1 MSSIPRAL
9 RLLSSGVAVIT
20 VLGAGLV
27 GAPGVA
33 TAAVAAAAPAAVHA
47 SPTVDASVPS
57 TLPAILPSNV
67 QRISGASRF
76 DTAIATSQDEFP
88 LSGSAAAVVLTRADT
103 YPDALAGVPLAASVR
118 GPLLLT
124 SSNSLSAAVRAEI
137 VRVLPAGGSVYVLG
151 GTSAVSA
158 AVETTIT
165 GLGFVVHRLAGA
177 NRFATAVAVAGA
189 LGNPTTVLEATGL
202 NFPDAL
208 AGGPAAIEDGAAIL
222 LTNGKVQAAETK
234 AYLAAHSGG
243 SHFALGGPAAAAD
256 PSAVAIAGSDRY
268 QTAADVAETFFHTP
282 DVAGIATGT
291 NFPDALA
298 AGPDLAAKDAPL
310 LLVPPTGVLPPA
322 TTSQLLKYAQTLRT
336 GLIFGGTASVADSV
350 ATQVGTLAN
359 LGAATSIESTSPTY
373 SRQFGILSTHLR
385 TGSGTGSAVANT
397 TQVFDGSAGS
407 STLYTEGKGSKVIP
421 GTATRSDFN
430 AFSTNN
436 PAALE
441 ASVNS
446 AFAAVYTSE
455 GYTSTDPDAQFLVN
469 AEQVLLN
476 PLASPT
482 LRLAVY
488 VALAN
493 LPGTGAQ
500 SGVKDANGRIG
511 VSVFGTIR
519 GIGGSTPGQAPEQLV
534 YIFDPTTGNLLEDDI
549 TADSAV
555 LVSSTVTTF
564 TTAATAPA
572 DPYPN

>member
-1 MSSIPRAL
+1 MSSSPRAL
-9 RLLSSGVAVIT
+9 RSLSGGIAAITVAGGCLIAASSG
-20 VLGAGLV
+20 
-27 GAPGVA
+27 
-33 TAAVAAAAPAAVHA
+33 AAAAS
-47 SPTVDASVPS
+47 SPTSTVPLSVPV
-57 TLPAILPSNV
+57 TLPATLPAALPSNV

-103 YPDALAGVPLAASVR
+103 YPDALAGVPLAAKVG

-137 VRVLPAGGSVYVLG
+137 VRVLPAGAPVYILG

-222 LTNGKVQAAETK
+222 LTNGKVQAAETS
-234 AYLAAHSGG
+234 AYLAAHTGG
-243 SHFALGGPAAAAD
+243 SHFALGGPAAVAD
-256 PSAVAIAGSDRY
+256 PSAVAIAGDDRY
-268 QTAADVAETFFHTP
+268 QTAAQVAETFFHTP

-298 AGPDLAAKDAPL
+298 AGPDLASKDAPL
-310 LLVPPTGVLPPA
+310 LLVPPTGVLPA
-322 TTSQLLKYAQTLRT
+322 GTTGQLLKYAQTLRSAVV
-336 GLIFGGTASVADSV
+336 FGGTASVADSV
-350 ATQVGTLAN
+350 GAQVGTLAS
-359 LGAATSIESTSPTY
+359 LSATATTASTSPTF
-373 SRQFGILSTHLR
+373 SRQFGILSTHLH
-385 TGSGTGSAVANT
+385 TNAGVADT
-397 TQVFDGSAGS
+397 TQVFDGNAGS
-407 STLYTEGKGSKVIP
+407 STLYTRGMGSKTIP
-421 GTATRSDFN
+421 GTATRANFD
-430 AFSTNN
+430 AFPTNN
-436 PAALE
+436 PGALE
-441 ASVNS
+441 SQVNA
-446 AFAAVYTSE
+446 AFAAVYASE
-455 GYTSTDPDAQFLVN
+455 GYKSTDADAQFLVN

-476 PLASPT
+476 PLASPI

-488 VALAN
+488 VTLVN
-493 LPGTGAQ
+493 LPGTSAA
-500 SGVKDANGRIG
+500 SGVKDANGRVG
-511 VSVFGTIR
+511 VAITGTIN
-519 GIGGSTPGQAPEQLV
+519 GNSSPTPEQLS

-549 TADSAV
+549 LGGGVV

>member
-1 MSSIPRAL
+1 MAS
-9 RLLSSGVAVIT
+9 SSGVLRYLSTGIAAIT
-20 VLGAGLV
+20 VAGGCLIAAS
-27 GAPGVA
+27 GSA
-33 TAAVAAAAPAAVHA
+33 AAVSGTNSLAPHM
-47 SPTVDASVPS
+47 SVPL
-57 TLPAILPSNV
+57 TLPAALPSNV

-88 LSGSAAAVVLTRADT
+88 LTGSANAVVLTRADT
-103 YPDALAGVPLAASVR
+103 YPDALAGVPLAASVG

-124 SSNSLSAAVRAEI
+124 SSNSLSATVRAEI
-137 VRVLPAGGSVYVLG
+137 VRVLPAGGKVYILG

-165 GLGFVVHRLAGA
+165 GLGFVVQRLAGA

-222 LTNGKVQAAETK
+222 LTNGKVQAAETA
-234 AYLAAHSGG
+234 AYLTAHPGG

-256 PSAVAIAGSDRY
+256 PSAVAISGDDRY
-268 QTAADVAETFFHTP
+268 QTAAAVAETFFHTP

-298 AGPDLAAKDAPL
+298 AGPDLASKDAPL
-310 LLVPPTGVLPPA
+310 LLVPPAGVLPA
-322 TTSQLLKYAQTLRT
+322 GTTGQLVRYAQTLRSA
-336 GLIFGGTASVADSV
+336 LVFGGTASVADSV
-350 ATQVGTLAN
+350 GAQVGTLAS
-359 LGAATSIESTSPTY
+359 LSATAAAATSSSTFSL
-373 SRQFGILSTHLR
+373 QFGILSTHLH
-385 TGSGTGSAVANT
+385 TNAGVANT

-407 STLYTEGKGSKVIP
+407 STLYTQGMGSKVIP
-421 GTATRSDFN
+421 GTATRADFD
-430 AFSTNN
+430 AFPTNN
-436 PAALE
+436 SGALE
-441 ASVNS
+441 TAVNT
-446 AFAAVYTSE
+446 AFAAVYASE
-455 GYTSTDPDAQFLVN
+455 GYKSTDADAQFLVN

-488 VALAN
+488 VALVN
-493 LPGTGAQ
+493 LPGTTVASGAM
-500 SGVKDANGRIG
+500 DANGRTG
-511 VSVFGTIR
+511 VAISGTISISVN
-519 GIGGSTPGQAPEQLV
+519 GLDTPEQLA
-534 YIFDPTTGNLLEDDI
+534 YLFDPTTGNLLEDDI
-549 TADSAV
+549 LGGGVV

-572 DPYPN
+572 DPYPS

>member
-1 MSSIPRAL
+1 MSSSPRAL
-9 RLLSSGVAVIT
+9 RCLSGGIAAIT
-20 VLGAGLV
+20 VV
-27 GAPGVA
+27 GGCLI
-33 TAAVAAAAPAAVHA
+33 AASGGAAAASNTQRAVAHTA
-47 SPTVDASVPS
+47 VAQASVPL
-57 TLPAILPSNV
+57 TLPAVLPSNV

-88 LSGSAAAVVLTRADT
+88 LSGSATAVVLTRADT
-103 YPDALAGVPLAASVR
+103 YPDALAGVPLAAKVG

-137 VRVLPAGGSVYVLG
+137 VRVLPPGGQVYILG

-165 GLGFVVHRLAGA
+165 GLGFVVQRLAGA

-222 LTNGKVQAAETK
+222 LTNGKVQAAETT
-234 AYLAAHSGG
+234 AYLAAHPGG

-256 PSAVAIAGSDRY
+256 PSAVAISGDDRY
-268 QTAADVAETFFHTP
+268 QTAAAVAQTFFHTP
-282 DVAGIATGT
+282 DVVGIATGA

-298 AGPDLAAKDAPL
+298 AGPDLASKDAPL
-310 LLVPPTGVLPPA
+310 LLVPPAGVLPSG
-322 TTSQLLKYAQTLRT
+322 TTGQLVEYAQTLRAAVV
-336 GLIFGGTASVADSV
+336 FGGTASVADSV
-350 ATQVGTLAN
+350 GAQVGTLAG
-359 LGAATSIESTSPTY
+359 LSATAAAASASSMF
-373 SRQFGILSTHLR
+373 SLQFGILSTHLR
-385 TGSGTGSAVANT
+385 TNAGVANT

-407 STLYTEGKGSKVIP
+407 STLYTQGGGSKVIP
-421 GTATRSDFN
+421 GTATRADFD
-430 AFSTNN
+430 AFPTNN
-436 PAALE
+436 PGALE
-441 ASVNS
+441 TAVNT
-446 AFAAVYTSE
+446 AFAAVYASE
-455 GYTSTDPDAQFLVN
+455 GYKSTDAAAQFLVN

-488 VALAN
+488 VALVN
-493 LPGTGAQ
+493 LPGTTVASGAT
-500 SGVKDANGRIG
+500 DANGRTG
-511 VSVFGTIR
+511 VSISGTITISVN
-519 GIGGSTPGQAPEQLV
+519 GVDTPEQLA
-534 YIFDPTTGNLLEDDI
+534 YLFDPTTGNLLEDDI
-549 TADSAV
+549 LGGGVV

-572 DPYPN
+572 DPYPS

>member
-1 MSSIPRAL
+1 MSSNSRVL
-9 RLLSSGVAVIT
+9 RRLTGGVVAIT
-20 VLGAGLV
+20 VAGGCL
-27 GAPGVA
+27 VA
-33 TAAVAAAAPAAVHA
+33 TSGGA
-47 SPTVDASVPS
+47 SAASVPTRLVPS
-57 TLPAILPSNV
+57 ASVPRASLPSALPATLPSNV

-76 DTAIATSQDEFP
+76 ETAIATSQDEFP

-103 YPDALAGVPLAASVR
+103 YPDALAGVPLAAKVG

-124 SSNSLSAAVRAEI
+124 SSNTLSAAVRAEI
-137 VRVLPAGGSVYVLG
+137 VRVLPAGGQVYILG

-158 AVETTIT
+158 AVEATIT

-222 LTNGKVQAAETK
+222 LTNGKVQAAETT
-234 AYLAAHSGG
+234 AYLAAHTGG

-256 PSAVAIAGSDRY
+256 PSAVAISGDDRY
-268 QTAADVAETFFHTP
+268 QTAAQVAETFFHTP

-298 AGPDLAAKDAPL
+298 AGPDLASKDAPL
-310 LLVPPTGVLPPA
+310 LLVPPAGVLPTG
-322 TTSQLLKYAQTLRT
+322 TTGQLLKYAQTLRSAVV
-336 GLIFGGTASVADSV
+336 FGGTASVADSV
-350 ATQVGTLAN
+350 AAQVATLAS
-359 LGAATSIESTSPTY
+359 LSATASSASTSPTF
-373 SRQFGILSTHLR
+373 SQQFGILSTHLH
-385 TGSGTGSAVANT
+385 TNAGVANT
-397 TQVFDGSAGS
+397 TQVFDGNAGS
-407 STLYTEGKGSKVIP
+407 STLYTQGMGSKVIP
-421 GTATRSDFN
+421 GTATRADFN
-430 AFSTNN
+430 GFPTNN
-436 PAALE
+436 PGALE
-441 ASVNS
+441 SAVNT
-446 AFAAVYTSE
+446 AFAAVYASE
-455 GYTSTDPDAQFLVN
+455 GYTSKDADAQFLIN

-476 PLASPT
+476 PLASPI

-488 VALAN
+488 VALIN
-493 LPGTGAQ
+493 LPGTTAASGA
-500 SGVKDANGRIG
+500 KDANGRTG
-511 VSVFGTIR
+511 VSISGTIS
-519 GIGGSTPGQAPEQLV
+519 GNGSLTPEQLS

-549 TADSAV
+549 LGGGVV